1 MRTVMIELRPGEL
14 SARMAAMRIWLDE
27 RRFEPS
33 SFSCHDGEADV
44 LLRVEFKVA
53 DEADA
58 FARYFGGSVDRMLE
72 AGAAPDS
79 ISLVSRAEPSPH
91 RVVGRAGVVGAAAGQ
106 TTPS

>member
-1 MRTVMIELRPGEL
+1 MRSVMIRLRPGEL

-33 SFSCHDGEADV
+33 SFSHDGEADV
-44 LLRVEFKVA
+44 LLRVEFKVS

-58 FARYFGGSVDRMLE
+58 FARHFGGSVDPML
-72 AGAAPDS
+72 AAAPDS
-79 ISLVSRAEPSPH
+79 ISLVSSAEPSPH
-91 RVVGRAGVVGAAAGQ
+91 PVVGRAGVVGAAAGQ